1 MTPPPSLGLLIFAI
15 VVLTLAVLLRRDFRR
30 VMQERTLRRA
40 CERALKHTTHLSE
53 LGGALTRAQ
62 TEADVIEAGL
72 AELLH
77 ALDASAGALI
87 VLDADG
93 KADLARSVGYDPPPA
108 PPQGALQPGVR
119 TPIAES
125 MRRQALVT
133 IESRQASASEYPRTT
148 PGDFLGTYEAA
159 AVAPLVVGHRAI
171 GAIALSFAQSRAFE
185 EGELTL
191 MSTAGRQVAQALERA
206 RGYERAERA
215 RAAGEAFRV
224 RADAELKERQRAE
237 EALRESEGKYR
248 ALATRSARLYELSAA
263 LSEAITLDAVA
274 KVIVRHGRA
283 VVGASAG
290 SVTMLAEGGREFE
303 TLYAEEYTR
312 QVVEAWHRFPA
323 EPGLCATA
331 AAVRREPVFVAT
343 LGEWQTLYPRS
354 AAQAADGG
362 YSSGAALP
370 LIAEGSV
377 LGILSF
383 HFMAPVNFNE
393 DYTALLR
400 AVAQHCGQALD
411 RARLY
416 EAAQRARADAESA
429 NRAKDDFLSTLSH
442 ELRTPLSAMLGWASM
457 LKNGTLDEARRTRA
471 LDAIFNNATRQARL
485 IEELLDVSRIVAGR
499 ASLDL
504 QECDPADS
512 VRGAVD
518 TIMPLAEGKG
528 VDVRVGDLPP
538 VTVIADPR
546 RLEQV
551 FLNLLSNAVKFTPH
565 GGLIEIGG
573 TTSEG
578 NVDLHVADSGAGIDP
593 AFTPHVFERFRQ
605 ADSTR
610 VRRAGGLGLGLF
622 IARQLVDAQGGTIHA
637 ESAGTGHGATFTVR
651 LPIARPEAHAER
663 RVPRETDTRA
673 NEVPPGLLNGV
684 RVLLVD
690 DEADTREVMMSALE
704 MRGAIVTPADS
715 ARDAIAALRRDEF
728 DVLLADIAM
737 PDQDGYELIQSVRS
751 LPAARAARIPAAA
764 VTACASDSDR
774 DRALAAGFQVH
785 LAKPVPPDA
794 LACTVATLAASGSGA
809 LFIPGSR
816 VH

>member
-1 MTPPPSLGLLIFAI
+1 M
-15 VVLTLAVLLRRDFRR
+15 
-30 VMQERTLRRA
+30 
-40 CERALKHTTHLSE
+40 KHTTHLSE

-62 TEADVIEAGL
+62 TEADVIQAGL
-72 AELLH
+72 GELLH
-77 ALDASAGALI
+77 ALDATAGALI
-87 VLDADG
+87 VLDTEG
-93 KADLARSVGYDPPPA
+93 KASLARSVGYDPPPA
-108 PPQGALQPGVR
+108 PPEGALQPGVR

-125 MRRQALVT
+125 MRRQALIT
-133 IESRQASASEYPRTT
+133 IESREASASEYPRTT
-148 PGDFLGTYEAA
+148 PGDFLSAYEAA
-159 AVAPLVVGHRAI
+159 AIVPLVVGHRTI
-171 GAIALSFAQSRAFE
+171 GAIALSFAQGRSFE

-191 MSTAGRQVAQALERA
+191 MSTAGRQVAQALERS
-206 RGYERAERA
+206 RGYERAESA

-274 KVIVRHGRA
+274 KVIVHHGRA

-290 SVTMLAEGGREFE
+290 SVTMISEAGREFE
-303 TLYAEEYTR
+303 TLYAEQYTR
-312 QVVEAWHRFPA
+312 QVVEAWHRFAA

-370 LIAEGSV
+370 LVAEGSV

-400 AVAQHCGQALD
+400 AVAQHCAQALD

-457 LKNGTLDEARRTRA
+457 LKSGALDEARRTRA

-528 VDVRVGDLPP
+528 VAVRVGDLPP
-538 VTVIADPR
+538 TTVVADPR

-551 FLNLLSNAVKFTPH
+551 FLNLLSNAVKFTPE
-565 GGLIEIGG
+565 GGLIEIDG
-573 TTSEG
+573 TISEG

-622 IARQLVDAQGGTIHA
+622 IARQLVDAHGGSIHA
-637 ESAGTGHGATFTVR
+637 ESAGTGQGATFTVR
-651 LPIARPEAHAER
+651 LPIA
-663 RVPRETDTRA
+663 
-673 NEVPPGLLNGV
+673 
-684 RVLLVD
+684 
-690 DEADTREVMMSALE
+690 
-704 MRGAIVTPADS
+704 
-715 ARDAIAALRRDEF
+715 
-728 DVLLADIAM
+728 
-737 PDQDGYELIQSVRS
+737 
-751 LPAARAARIPAAA
+751 
-764 VTACASDSDR
+764 
-774 DRALAAGFQVH
+774 
-785 LAKPVPPDA
+785 
-794 LACTVATLAASGSGA
+794 
-809 LFIPGSR
+809 
-816 VH
+816 